1 MQTIDRRRLFM
12 TTAMLGVVLL
22 GVPGILTAE
31 AAPAKKWVCP
41 PCGCAAD
48 GKVFDAPGRC
58 PDCGME
64 LIEKAEDKPSPATA
78 PAATQPKPAEPSKEA
93 PAKDAKAS
101 TAAPSGQPAQI
112 PPPQ

>member
-22 GVPGILTAE
+22 GVSGILTAE

-48 GKVFDAPGRC
+48 GKEFDAPGRC
-58 PDCGME
+58 PDCAME
-64 LIEKAEDKPSPATA
+64 LIEKPEDKPSPLATGTT
-78 PAATQPKPAEPSKEA
+78 ATQPKPAEPSK
-93 PAKDAKAS
+93 DAKAPA
-101 TAAPSGQPAQI
+101 AAPANPPAPVQ
-112 PPPQ
+112 PPQ